1 MGCYDTDLY
10 FKKPSIKVLTWHFR
24 ERRVDS
30 HAPGKGSINCGRKGR
45 KLQGDDRSK
54 GMDIFPAD
62 LMKKMERCWEFLLN
76 IVYF

>member
-30 HAPGKGSINCGRKGR
+30 HAPGKGSICG
-45 KLQGDDRSK
+45 KLQGDDPSK
-54 GMDIFPAD
+54 GWI
-62 LMKKMERCWEFLLN
+62 
-76 IVYF
+76 YFQQI